1 MIVTD
6 SKSTATM
13 AQGMAKIVGK
23 LSFVLDESEV
33 VGRNK
38 RSSTV
43 VYRGLFEDKIP
54 VAIKRIMKRDFAL
67 IEAEQLSQHDRHENI
82 ARYYVTENDDIFQ

>member
-1 MIVTD
+1 
-6 SKSTATM
+6 M

-67 IEAEQLSQHDRHENI
+67 IEGEQLSQYDRHENI
-82 ARYYVTENDDIFQ
+82 VRYYVTESDYIFQ

>member
-1 MIVTD
+1 
-6 SKSTATM
+6 M

-33 VGRNK
+33 VGRSK
-38 RSSTV
+38 RSGSSTV
-43 VYRGLFEDKIP
+43 VYRGLFEDKIS

-67 IEAEQLSQHDRHENI
+67 TEAEQLSQHDRHENI